1 MLPTKLKLLFQKNL
15 RSYGTFIKEFRLKLK
30 YTVDLIHIKLD
41 NLEEE
46 TYMENGNIL
55 IVDDEKEIRD
65 LVEIYL
71 KSEGYNTLQACD
83 GLEAINIVENNE
95 VDLVILDVMMP
106 NLNGI
111 ETCLK
116 IREMKEMPIIML
128 SAKSEDIDK
137 ILGLNMGAD
146 DYLTKP
152 FNPLELVARVKSQL
166 RRFYKF
172 GSKQDSGAK
181 EDENVI
187 RIEDLTINLETHE
200 VKLGDKLL
208 KLTPTEFDIL
218 SLLAKSRGKVFSIEN
233 IYESVWNQEFM
244 TSDNTVMVH
253 IRKIREKIE
262 SDPRNPRFI
271 KTVWGV
277 GYKIEK

>member
-1 MLPTKLKLLFQKNL
+1 MD
-15 RSYGTFIKEFRLKLK
+15 KE
-30 YTVDLIHIKLD
+30 
-41 NLEEE
+41 
-46 TYMENGNIL
+46 NIL

-71 KSEGYNTLQACD
+71 KGECYNTLQAAD
-83 GLEAINIVENNE
+83 GEEALVLLEKNQI
-95 VDLVILDVMMP
+95 DLIILDVMMP
-106 NLNGI
+106 KLNGI

-116 IREMKEMPIIML
+116 IREIREMPIIML

-152 FNPLELVARVKSQL
+152 FNPLELIARVKSQL
-166 RRFYKF
+166 RRFHKF
-172 GSKQDSGAK
+172 TNNKTLNDISKVN
-181 EDENVI
+181 ENI
-187 RIEDLTINLETHE
+187 IQIDDLIINLETHE
-200 VKLGDKLL
+200 VILNEEILR
-208 KLTPTEFDIL
+208 LTPTEFDIL
-218 SLLAKSRGKVFSIEN
+218 SLLAKNRGKVFSIEN

-244 TSDNTVMVH
+244 ASDNTVMVH

-262 SDPRNPRFI
+262 QDPRNPRFI

-277 GYKIEK
+277 GYKVEK